1 MENASP
7 VSDVANRYAAALFEL
22 TEEAESTDQMLADLS
37 LLEALFAESDDLVRV
52 VRAPVFALEERVA
65 ALAAVCEKA
74 GMTALALNFVKL
86 AAQNNRAFALPDMI
100 RGYRALVAAKR
111 GEEVVYVTTAETMS
125 AAHVKSLTA
134 ALKSTL
140 GKEVTLAASVDP
152 ALLGGLIVQVG
163 SRMIDTSL
171 KTKLN
176 SLRIAMKEV
185 G

>member
-1 MENASP
+1 MKSAAP
-7 VSDVANRYAAALFEL
+7 VSDVAYRYAAALFDL
-22 TEEAESTDQMLADLS
+22 SEEAKSTDQVLTDLGV
-37 LLEALFAESDDLVRV
+37 LDALFAESDDLVQV
-52 VRAPVFALEERVA
+52 VRTPVFTLSDKVA
-65 ALAAVCEKA
+65 ALEAVCTKA
-74 GMTALALNFVKL
+74 GMTGLALNFVKL
-86 AAQNNRAFALPDMI
+86 VAKNNRAFALPDMI
-100 RGYRALVAAKR
+100 RGFRALVAEKR
-111 GEEVVYVTTAETMS
+111 GEETVYVTTAEAMS
-125 AAHVKSLTA
+125 AAHVKALKA

-140 GKEVTLAASVDP
+140 GKDVTLAASVDP